1 MQISTVNRPSIS
13 LKGPVK
19 VPQKE
24 QCGPTPHTPM
34 LEHVFANDS
43 RCRVPMRRAA
53 SDAAVALPTK
63 ASSTQATGQ
72 AKVTRGEASV
82 QYEAGDD
89 AGGSACRSAAPRPAT
104 GHPARYWQ
112 GPEVDTPMA
121 ATKRERPM
129 EATPGPGP

>member
-1 MQISTVNRPSIS
+1 MQISTVNSPSIS

-43 RCRVPMRRAA
+43 RVPSSHETRSLRRRGGAP
-53 SDAAVALPTK
+53 DQ

-72 AKVTRGEASV
+72 AKATRGEASV
-82 QYEAGDD
+82 QCTPVMALAAQLAEALHHDQQ
-89 AGGSACRSAAPRPAT
+89 PAI
-104 GHPARYWQ
+104 PARYSQ